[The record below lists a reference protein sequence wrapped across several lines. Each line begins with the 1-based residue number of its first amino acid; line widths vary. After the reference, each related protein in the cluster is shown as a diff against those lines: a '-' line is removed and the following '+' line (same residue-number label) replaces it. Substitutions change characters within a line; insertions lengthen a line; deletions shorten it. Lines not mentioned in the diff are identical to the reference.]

1 MLDLG
6 RCIFHILHFVLEE
19 AIHGDRIC
27 ILSSPSILSTSFIS
41 SVIGAD
47 SSIINNPHYVKD
59 TAMLNQKYWD
69 NDVNERRKALM
80 PFVWKT
86 LALKGSL

>member
-1 MLDLG
+1 MK
-6 RCIFHILHFVLEE
+6 IL
-19 AIHGDRIC
+19 
-27 ILSSPSILSTSFIS
+27 TSFLLFFFTNYSFAQPTKSLPNVFIITTDGFRWNEIF
-41 SVIGAD
+41 IGAD